1 MTYYIIS
8 TRQRPSAL
16 NYSREL
22 PSKATKPSNMAEP
35 LGSSCSRRRRRG
47 IGTRTRTHTRTRAYT
62 SRHTRGAPPPAPR
75 APRGPRAYLLRRG
88 SAEALGSA
96 PLAPCRMSSG
106 RGGRAAGRA
115 PASAAR
121 THSALAQG
129 GTLGRPFGLLWRK
142 DCVNQ
147 THFWVTAATGGS
159 TLIPCQNERVGTGG
173 RRERSG
179 EPAARGLGPSLTL
192 RGPRHSRLGPASASA
207 GAARLSEPLPS
218 PPS

>member
-35 LGSSCSRRRRRG
+35 LGSSCSRRRHRRRG
-47 IGTRTRTHTRTRAYT
+47 IGTRTRTHARTHA
-62 SRHTRGAPPPAPR
+62 RGASPAPPHTAAR
-75 APRGPRAYLLRRG
+75 ARTCCGGVRPRRWVPR
-88 SAEALGSA
+88 
-96 PLAPCRMSSG
+96 RMSSG
-106 RGGRAAGRA
+106 RGGRAGRE
-115 PASAAR
+115 PGGPLRPLAR
-121 THSALAQG
+121 THPALAQG
-129 GTLGRPFGLLWRK
+129 GTLGRAFGLLWRN

-173 RRERSG
+173 RRERAQS
-179 EPAARGLGPSLTL
+179 PRRRGLGPSLTL
-192 RGPRHSRLGPASASA
+192 RDPRCRLRLQPQGRVVFSFENLFLHLPCE
-207 GAARLSEPLPS
+207 ARKS
-218 PPS
+218 

>member
-35 LGSSCSRRRRRG
+35 LGSSCSRHRRRG
-47 IGTRTRTHTRTRAYT
+47 IGTRTRTHTRTHARRA
-62 SRHTRGAPPPAPR
+62 PPR

-96 PLAPCRMSSG
+96 PLARCRMSSG
-106 RGGRAAGRA
+106 RGGRAGGEPGGPLRS
-115 PASAAR
+115 PAH

-173 RRERSG
+173 RRERAGS
-179 EPAARGLGPSLTL
+179 PRRGGLRPSLTL
-192 RGPRHSRLGPASASA
+192 RGPRRSWFGLRPRGLAL
-207 GAARLSEPLPS
+207 LSF
-218 PPS
+218 